1 MRGAA
6 VKQRGG
12 VWWGILAT
20 AGPLYVTMIASSAA
34 TLVDTALLGH
44 TGTVSLAAFAVAI
57 AVFNPVMST
66 MQGAERG
73 VLPFV
78 AAHKDD
84 PEALLPVVRNAMW
97 LGYAVGA
104 LGALTVG
111 AVPWIGAAAGAP
123 KATLDHLG
131 VFPVLLVGSVVA
143 TALGTTTTSVLIGLG
158 QARKVMRVGLLS
170 TGTGVVLSLLLVRGA
185 GPVPA
190 MGLTGAGI
198 AMLTSTV
205 VARSVAK
212 AALMR
217 HPAMKGLRLRPGRPD
232 LREVRRLAGVGIPLA
247 GTVLVKF
254 AVMGVL
260 TFAAA
265 RIGTAD
271 AGVQIVCVSLSNL
284 MYTAAIAVGQ
294 GVVRLVAVA
303 ARDHDGAQVRKAVRA
318 GMVLALAA
326 AAFFGIILVAL
337 RHQIVPVFS
346 TDPAVLGRV
355 VELLPLVL
363 AAVATDSLQAVA
375 GFGMVGLKRSL
386 QSLRSTLVWFGLLGL
401 LAVPVAD
408 AGGLSALWGALVA
421 ANTLQAASKA
431 LLLRRYSA
439 LRAVP
444 VPAPE
449 PATA

>member
-1 MRGAA
+1 VERH
-6 VKQRGG
+6 RG

-34 TLVDTALLGH
+34 ALVDTALLGH
-44 TGTVSLAAFAVAI
+44 VATASLAAFAVAI

-84 PEALLPVVRNAMW
+84 PQALLPVVRNAMW

-104 LGALTVG
+104 LGALVVA
-111 AVPWIGAAAGAP
+111 AVPLIGAAAGAP

-131 VFPVLLVGSVVA
+131 VFPLLLVGSVVA

-158 QARKVMRVGLLS
+158 QARKVMWVGLLN
-170 TGTGVVLSLLLVRGA
+170 TGTGVALSLLLVRGV

-190 MGLTGAGI
+190 LGLTGAGI

-205 VARSVAK
+205 VARSAAK
-212 AALMR
+212 AVLMR

-232 LREVRRLAGVGIPLA
+232 PREVRRLAGVGIPLA

-265 RIGTAD
+265 RRGTAD
-271 AGVQIVCVSLSNL
+271 AGVQIVCVSLSNV

-294 GVVRLVAVA
+294 AVVRPVALA
-303 ARDHDGAQVRKAVRA
+303 ARDRDGTAVRGAVRA

-326 AAFFGIILVAL
+326 AACFAVVLVL
-337 RHQIVPVFS
+337 LSHRIVPVFS
-346 TDPAVLGRV
+346 TDPSVLGRV
-355 VELLPLVL
+355 VRLLPLVL

-375 GFGMVGLKRSL
+375 GFGLVGLKRSL
-386 QSLRSTLVWFGLLGL
+386 PSLRSTLVWFGLLGL
-401 LAVPVAD
+401 LAVPIAN
-408 AGGLSALWGALVA
+408 AGGLSALWGALIA
-421 ANTLQAASKA
+421 ANALQAASKA
-431 LLLRRYSA
+431 VLLRRYSA
-439 LRAVP
+439 LSAAP
-444 VPAPE
+444 VREPE
-449 PATA
+449 PATR